1 MTIDLKDQLASS
13 QLVDDNRKMI
23 KIVLNVQDRIN
34 IIGI

>member
-1 MTIDLKDQLASS
+1 MTIDLKDQLTSS